1 MKPHIHA
8 DLIKLWAD
16 GAQVQTCDGLG
27 CIWYDIDRP
36 TWGVDYEYRIKP
48 DEPKPPVVR
57 WLWSNKD
64 GVVNLELMSEDEA
77 KSYPHYPIKL
87 EWSRTEYPE

>member
-1 MKPHIHA
+1 MKPHKHA
-8 DLIKLWAD
+8 DIIKSWAD
-16 GAQVQTCDGLG
+16 GAQIQVYVDMG
-27 CIWYDIDRP
+27 WRDIDRP
-36 TWGVDYEYRIKP
+36 TWSSQYEYRIKP